1 MRCTA
6 HADDSKEDSMET
18 TKRRMPTGTL
28 VLAAVLT
35 ALVIILQFMGTF
47 IRFGPFAISL
57 VLIPI
62 VIGAATCGVKV
73 GVWLGFVFGVV
84 VLLSGSYFM
93 PAYTL
98 HPILIGLLSGLGTKL
113 PCPFI
118 LWPAMVA
125 FSTIVICW
133 IILRIP
139 YADRAFKL

>member
-1 MRCTA
+1 
-6 HADDSKEDSMET
+6 MELAIFLYI
-18 TKRRMPTGTL
+18 RRH
-28 VLAAVLT
+28 
-35 ALVIILQFMGTF
+35 IES
-47 IRFGPFAISL
+47 ISNDRY
-57 VLIPI
+57 
-62 VIGAATCGVKV
+62 KV
-73 GVWLGFVFGVV
+73 GIRYTTIAFCKHDTTPLSRTCTWLLYKSKFRWLPYINCIVYKHF
-84 VLLSGSYFM
+84 LLGCKPPMESTAFIKVSGSYFM

>member
-1 MRCTA
+1 MGVSKSCIVYKHFCWAVNHRWKDTA
-6 HADDSKEDSMET
+6 
-18 TKRRMPTGTL
+18 
-28 VLAAVLT
+28 
-35 ALVIILQFMGTF
+35 F
-47 IRFGPFAISL
+47 I
-57 VLIPI
+57 
-62 VIGAATCGVKV
+62 KV
-73 GVWLGFVFGVV
+73 
-84 VLLSGSYFM
+84 SGSYFM